1 MQWGKQIINSAKMK
15 KQSKIRLSLKDAA
28 RENPRVVGEALF
40 QILNLVISI
49 FAFSVFIAAAS
60 AVTSPTVKAQT
71 SQGCCEK
78 IKDKSLFCQNS
89 LLSNCETKFSSAPT
103 SCDSTSF
110 CKLGCC
116 YDSKEGTCAENT
128 PRKVCGLSNGTWD
141 SNGNCNIPQCQMGCC
156 VLGDQASLTT
166 LVRCKKLA
174 SYYGLETDYRSAV
187 TSEAS
192 CVAIAQASD
201 KGACIITT
209 GVETTCKLTSRAD
222 CKGLTHN
229 DTAFN
234 KGFLCSAEQLGT
246 PCTRQARTGCL
257 DGKDEVYWFDSC
269 GNPENIYDA
278 DKTRSW
284 NSGKILDK
292 DRSCNPD
299 SANTKNPSCGNC
311 NYYQGSMCGSV
322 RTGVE
327 PRPSYGNY
335 ICRDLNCYDTY
346 NEKDYKHGESWC
358 VYDGPVGQGNDLVGS
373 RHWRHLC
380 VMGEE
385 KVEPCD
391 DYRQSICV
399 EDKVEVGNSTSG
411 GGSSQFNEAVCKP
424 NRWRECIDYNNKA
437 NPEKSCGQNKDCY
450 MTSVWGGKKLCLPA
464 VPSGFNLNLE
474 TGQGVAESICSSAS
488 QKCTVIYVKELLKGW
503 VCKQNCECEKPQWVT
518 EMNKWC
524 TSLGDCGG
532 KYNIAD
538 KYTTDGYSI
547 TGTENTPAKEKGM
560 GAALPTAGIG
570 AAMFFASGGKALMSV
585 FGGTAASAAPA
596 LGGSAGGQSLLGFA
610 KVGEFAMSNQVAG
623 PLIYAAAAAVASL
636 IINKLYGLK
645 GSAANMVTMAGVASS
660 AGAGFVMSSVYTSA
674 ATVASASTSAS
685 VAVGTTLAF
694 EGGTFIIGQTGTTVA
709 SIVTS
714 AAQTGAYS
722 ASQLSSLASTAL
734 THAGATSTAAST
746 MAPAMA
752 NAALAQGATT
762 STVAAAGNAAAGSA
776 AASNV
781 PILGWFQTAFGAWGV
796 FWFAVVV
803 MVIIALVMKL
813 MKIGEKKEKI
823 IAFTCS
829 PWQPPIGGADC
840 EKCNGDPMKPCSD
853 YRCKSLG
860 AACSLLNPD
869 TDNQTCVHLDQYDT
883 NAPTIKPWQQVL
895 TYGHSYNSI
904 QPCPPGPGC
913 WKITRQGAA
922 DGCIKAFT
930 PLQFGITTNEPAQCR
945 VETNHTSKFDDMQ
958 YWFGGMSLY
967 LYNSSMQMSLPGPE
981 HINAQAPELK
991 NDGKYTLY
999 IRCRDGNGN
1008 WNLGEMAVSFCVEP
1022 GPDTTPPV
1030 IMRTGIINGAPV
1042 AAGTTSTQLDVFLNE
1057 PSECKWS
1064 KTDQE
1069 YANMNNTF
1077 TCSSNI
1083 EQMEGDLTYKC
1094 STTLTKIQDRV
1105 ANTFYF
1111 RCKDQPW
1118 LTTNESDRNV
1128 NKESY
1133 VFKLEGTIPLNI
1145 TTVGPNGTVKG
1156 GAEPIQVTLIANT
1169 ANGYNNGDATCYY
1182 STQDYDNMIEFFT
1195 TGTNHHEQNLDLWA
1209 GDYKFYILCRD
1220 LAGNIDK
1227 NSTSFKVELDKTAP
1241 LIVRAYQDGGM
1252 LKIIT
1257 EEESDCRYGIKDC
1270 NYDFLSGTEMPFTN
1284 STEHT
1289 AEWRTDITYYIK
1301 CMDQYGN
1308 MPVTSQCQMQVN
1320 AYDVPSGP

>member
-1 MQWGKQIINSAKMK
+1 MH
-15 KQSKIRLSLKDAA
+15 KQSKVKLRLKDAVK
-28 RENPRVVGEALF
+28 ENPRAVGEALF

-60 AVTSPTVKAQT
+60 AVASPSVKAQT
-71 SQGCCEK
+71 SLGCCEK
-78 IKDKSLFCQNS
+78 LKDKDIFCQNS

-174 SYYGLETDYRSAV
+174 SYYGLETDYRSAI

-192 CVAIAQASD
+192 CVAVAQASD

-234 KGFLCSAEQLGT
+234 NGFLCSAEQLGT
-246 PCTRQARTGCL
+246 LCTRQARTGCI

-278 DKTRSW
+278 DKVRSW

-292 DRSCNPD
+292 ENSCNPN
-299 SANTKNPSCGNC
+299 SANAKNPSCGNC
-311 NYYQGSMCGSV
+311 EYYQGSMCGQA

-327 PRPSYGNY
+327 PRPSYGDY
-335 ICRDLNCYDTY
+335 ICRDLNCYDTS
-346 NEKDYKHGESWC
+346 NGNDYKHGESWC
-358 VYDGPVGQGNDLVGS
+358 VFDGAVGFGRDLVGS

-385 KVEPCD
+385 QVEPCD
-391 DYRQSICV
+391 DYRQGICV
-399 EDKVEVGNSTSG
+399 QESANIEGLGNFTESMCRANAWKMCLDYNG
-411 GGSSQFNEAVCKP
+411 KP
-424 NRWRECIDYNNKA
+424 NMKRLCEDNT
-437 NPEKSCGQNKDCY
+437 DC
-450 MTSVWGGKKLCLPA
+450 MILSMASTDKE
-464 VPSGFNLNLE
+464 SGFNFCAPKVPPGFELKSDGGGIAAN
-474 TGQGVAESICSSAS
+474 TYCSLAN
-488 QKCTVIYVKELLKGW
+488 QKCEVKYEKTLKGW
-503 VCKQNCECEKPQWVT
+503 ECKQNCQCKEQAWINQI
-518 EMNKWC
+518 NKLC
-524 TSLGDCGG
+524 TSMGDCGL
-532 KYNIAD
+532 KKNIAEKLTKEGYLISGTD
-538 KYTTDGYSI
+538 KAPD
-547 TGTENTPAKEKGM
+547 EKSSEGGM
-560 GAALPTAGIG
+560 GAFGGLMTGLGSALGASFLFNSFRFIPESAAGITVSLR
-570 AAMFFASGGKALMSV
+570 SGVSGTKLLSEMSAESLAKLNPATKAILSGESKKGLTLNEWFSAKAGQGSAWNPYINM
-585 FGGTAASAAPA
+585 AASY
-596 LGGSAGGQSLLGFA
+596 AGA
-610 KVGEFAMSNQVAG
+610 IVINQMF
-623 PLIYAAAAAVASL
+623 
-636 IINKLYGLK
+636 GLK
-645 GSAANMVTMAGVASS
+645 GQSANLVTTIGV
-660 AGAGFVMSSVYTSA
+660 T
-674 ATVASASTSAS
+674 
-685 VAVGTTLAF
+685 
-694 EGGTFIIGQTGTTVA
+694 
-709 SIVTS
+709 
-714 AAQTGAYS
+714 
-722 ASQLSSLASTAL
+722 TAL
-734 THAGATSTAAST
+734 ATSLIGGRMQTQFLWLGKGAPWWGPTAWAIVV
-746 MAPAMA
+746 MII
-752 NAALAQGATT
+752 
-762 STVAAAGNAAAGSA
+762 VAAVLKSM
-776 AASNV
+776 
-781 PILGWFQTAFGAWGV
+781 GV
-796 FWFAVVV
+796 G
-803 MVIIALVMKL
+803 KT
-813 MKIGEKKEKI
+813 KIEEI
-823 IAFTCS
+823 TFTCL
-829 PWQPPIGGADC
+829 PWQPPTGGEDC
-840 EKCNGDPMKPCSD
+840 EKCNKEPIGGEFKPCSK
-853 YRCKSLG
+853 YRCESLG
-860 AACSLLNPD
+860 ASCSLLNEG
-869 TDNQTCVHLDQYDT
+869 TGNETCAWLNKDDST
-883 NAPTIKPWQQVL
+883 APKLKPWQDVL
-895 TYGHSYNSI
+895 TKDHSYLGI
-904 QPCPPGPGC
+904 KPCPPGPGC
-913 WKITRQGAA
+913 WKITRQGAT
-922 DGCIKAFT
+922 DGCIKAYT
-930 PLQFGITTNEPAQCR
+930 PLTFGIETNEPAQCR
-945 VETNHTSKFDDMQ
+945 VDTNHTAKFDDMQ
-958 YWFGGMSLY
+958 FYFGDNLY
-967 LYNSSMQMSLPGPE
+967 IYNHSMQMSLPAPA
-981 HINAQAPELK
+981 HLNAQAESPELK

-999 IRCRDGNGN
+999 ARCRDGNGN
-1008 WNLGEMAVSFCVEP
+1008 WNTGEMAMQFCVDA

-1030 IMRTGIINGAPV
+1030 IVRTGIINGAPV
-1042 AAGTTSTQLDVFLNE
+1042 AAGTTSTPLDIFLNE

-1064 KTDQE
+1064 RTDQE
-1069 YANMNNTF
+1069 YKNMNNTF
-1077 TCSSNI
+1077 ACSSNI
-1083 EQMEGDLTYKC
+1083 EQMEGDMTYRC

-1133 VFKLEGTIPLNI
+1133 VFKMQGTIPLNI
-1145 TTVGPNGTVKG
+1145 TNVWPNGTVKG
-1156 GAEPIQVTLIANT
+1156 GAEPVQVLLSADTV
-1169 ANGYNNGDATCYY
+1169 NGYSYGDSTCYY
-1182 STQDYDNMIEFFT
+1182 SIGGGYDLNMIEFFT
-1195 TGTNHHEQNLDLWA
+1195 TGTSHHEQNLDLWA
-1209 GDYKFYILCRD
+1209 GDYKFYVLCRD

-1227 NSTSFKVELDKTAP
+1227 NETDFTVELDKTAP